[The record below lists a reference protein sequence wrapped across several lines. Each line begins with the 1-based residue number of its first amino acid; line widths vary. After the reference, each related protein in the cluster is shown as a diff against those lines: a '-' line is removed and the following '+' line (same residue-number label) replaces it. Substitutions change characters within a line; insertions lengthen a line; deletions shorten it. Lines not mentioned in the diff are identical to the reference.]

1 MNYLNVKSTFQHLKK
16 NKFHALLNI
25 FGLAVGLLF
34 FFHIVIYIGYEKGYD
49 TFFESHERIF
59 RVNYDITQN
68 NEQVLHSTKTPRQL
82 FRRLQDE
89 VPEIEYS
96 GIGYIENVLV
106 RYGDRYFSEQP
117 DLWVEGDFIEV
128 FGIKMIRGTASLNQ
142 ANTCVISESKA
153 HEIFG
158 AEDPIGKVFL
168 VNEGMRHEIT
178 GIFKD
183 LPTNTHIHFDYFM
196 PIRTW
201 VMMGVLADQGD
212 FRGAAWWT
220 YVKIREGV
228 APEQVEKSIAA
239 VAKKYLTH
247 LAAQNREGKFTLQ
260 PLSRLHYSTSR
271 DGELGVS
278 TREKTIDALMMVAAL
293 ILAVVWMNYINLAT
307 ALSRKRLNVFATFR
321 KLGAGKD
328 TLIGMSFIES
338 IMINIAASVLSVF
351 LFFITRPLFRSLIGV
366 PVESGEINYLTI
378 GLLIFVLIVAGVF
391 ITSIISSIPM
401 LKVNPVLLQQRRMS
415 KNSGSQWLVGLQIFT
430 SIFLVI
436 CSIMVTKQIRFMQ
449 QAELGVKLDQVLVIN
464 GAATT
469 HSDPLRREHFLMFR
483 DEAVQLAGIQSGTAS
498 MNVPGQPV
506 RSRNSNL
513 SRPDQQSVLKREVPL
528 GQIDDGY
535 IDTYDLKLLAGRNF
549 GQPFWLDSSNV
560 IISESTAKLLD
571 FKTPDEAI
579 DNQLRLGN
587 RIFNIKGVVNDFHHE
602 GLKKPSEPILFTH
615 THPSEFGYY
624 SFRINGESRL
634 ALAQLKIVWNKHYP
648 NDPMDYFFSDEYFNQ
663 QYNEEMRLSK
673 ILTAFT
679 LFAIIMASLGLFG
692 LISFFAQQRTKEIGI
707 RKVNGATV
715 AEIMLLVFSYFARL
729 ELVAFLLA
737 CPLAWFVMDRWLE
750 GFAYQTTVSWWI
762 FLLTGSIAFAI
773 AVVSVIMQT
782 YKAATKNPVEALRYE

>member
-34 FFHIVIYIGYEKGYD
+34 FFHIVLYVGYEKGYD
-49 TFFESHERIF
+49 SFFESHDRIF

-96 GIGYIENVLV
+96 GIGYIEKVLV
-106 RYGDRYFSEQP
+106 RYRDRYFSEQP

-128 FGIKMIRGTASLNQ
+128 FGIQMIRGIASLNQ

-158 AEDPIGKVFL
+158 TEDPIGKVFL

-183 LPTNTHIHFDYFM
+183 LPSNSHIHFDYFM

-338 IMINIAASVLSVF
+338 IMINIAAIVLSVI
-351 LFFITRPLFRSLIGV
+351 LFFITRPVFRNLIGV
-366 PVESGEINYLTI
+366 PVESGEINYVTI

-391 ITSIISSIPM
+391 ITALISSIPM
-401 LKVNPVLLQQRRMS
+401 LKVNPALLQQRRMS
-415 KNSGSQWLVGLQIFT
+415 KNSGSQWLVGIQIFT

-436 CSIMVTKQIRFMQ
+436 CSVMVTKQIRFMQ

-513 SRPDQQSVLKREVPL
+513 SRPDQQSVLKREVPV

-535 IDTYDLKLLAGRNF
+535 IDTYGLKLLAGRNF
-549 GQPFWLDSSNV
+549 GQPFRLDSANV

-571 FKTPDEAI
+571 FKTPNEAI

-624 SFRINGESRL
+624 SFRINGEARL
-634 ALAQLKIVWNKHYP
+634 ALAQLKTVWNKHYP

-762 FLLTGSIAFAI
+762 FLLTGAIAFVI